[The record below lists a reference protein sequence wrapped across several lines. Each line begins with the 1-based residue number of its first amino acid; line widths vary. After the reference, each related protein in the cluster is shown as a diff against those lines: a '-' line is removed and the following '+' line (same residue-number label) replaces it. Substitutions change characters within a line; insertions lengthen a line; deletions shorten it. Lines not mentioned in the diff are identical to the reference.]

1 LTFSSAAQSTLRRDD
16 HSPRAAP
23 DGPIC
28 WSMAPH
34 TRSMAANEK
43 AKASAVA
50 RQPLQACSAPPKPQ
64 ALKRRRSRKGSAEVG
79 QPPAWRT
86 RCAGWS
92 RQAESPGAEPPGANG
107 PLAQA
112 APRAVP
118 QAAPHS
124 ADELEAIVISLER
137 RPDRMAGCEA
147 RLREFCP
154 GLRYSRFTATDGRL
168 TAIPDSDA
176 VRKWHTGRNV
186 VYQRLRAV
194 RKGWNDLDSYT
205 ERELELSPGER
216 GCASSHIRAWRHCIE
231 QARGTEKP
239 LLVLEDDAAPTA
251 DFWPLLRG
259 ALAALP
265 ADAHVLY
272 LGYSQAAD
280 WKREISPELVEAEYV
295 WTTVGYIV
303 WPAGARVL
311 LSKLPVDQPV
321 DNYMAALCAAGDV
334 KAYAVRPKV
343 VRQAEPWNVNSDV
356 AHSDEHYWGA
366 DSDITHSD
374 CLYWG

>member
-1 LTFSSAAQSTLRRDD
+1 
-16 HSPRAAP
+16 
-23 DGPIC
+23 
-28 WSMAPH
+28 MAPH
-34 TRSMAANEK
+34 TRSMVAKEK
-43 AKASAVA
+43 AKAGAA
-50 RQPLQACSAPPKPQ
+50 AWQPLQACSTPPKPQ
-64 ALKRRRSRKGSAEVG
+64 ALKRRRSRKGGAEVG
-79 QPPAWRT
+79 QPPAWRP
-86 RCAGWS
+86 RCAGWA
-92 RQAESPGAEPPGANG
+92 RQAPCEAAEAETPGAESGVADATPT
-107 PLAQA
+107 QA
-112 APRAVP
+112 APRAAP
-118 QAAPHS
+118 QAAPHI
-124 ADELEAIVISLER
+124 ADDIEAIVINLER

-154 GLRYSRFTATDGRL
+154 GLRYSRFIATDGRE
-168 TAIPDSDA
+168 TAIPDSEA

-186 VYQRLRAV
+186 VYQKLRAM
-194 RKGWNDLDSYT
+194 RKGWDDLDSYT

-216 GCASSHIRAWRHCIE
+216 GCASSHIRAWRHCVE
-231 QARGTEKP
+231 QAHGTEKP

-259 ALAALP
+259 ALEALP

-280 WKREISPELVEAEYV
+280 WKREISPELVESEYV

-303 WPAGARVL
+303 WPAGARIL

-321 DNYMAALCAAGDV
+321 DNYMAALNAAGDV
-334 KAYAVRPKV
+334 KAYCVRPKV
-343 VRQAEPWNVNSDV
+343 VKQAEPWNVNSDV

-366 DSDITHSD
+366 DSDILHSD